1 MNEIMKKSS
10 ELNQDTN
17 SIDELFQRSLRF
29 RDTYEFFSFFKF
41 IGKVLHYSHYNAM
54 LVYWQNKDVK
64 YFGTPGYWKNKFGRT
79 VKENARPYVIIVPFG
94 PAALAYDLYETEG
107 EESPEEFINRGLRGG
122 IFKIN
127 GNLPEVLLKEIIQN
141 LAEYNISVEFKYF
154 RFNKGGETYDYS
166 DNSVKIFVSSE
177 FSPEQAFATLIH
189 ELAHNFLG
197 HLGEKYLIKKSH
209 KIDEKKEGEK
219 LEKIHIKARNV
230 SSSIREIEA
239 EVVSYIVC
247 SRWNLEK
254 DPLEYIS
261 WHISQE
267 NLSKIS
273 VEKIIKVADKVE
285 NTFLEKFKPQ
295 V

>member
-1 MNEIMKKSS
+1 MNEISNR
-10 ELNQDTN
+10 EQDAN

-29 RDTYEFFSFFKF
+29 RDTSEFFSFFNF

-54 LVYWQNKDVK
+54 LVYWQNKNVK
-64 YFGTPGYWKNKFGRT
+64 YFGTPGYWKNQFKRI
-79 VKENARPYVIIVPFG
+79 VKPDARPYVIIVPFG
-94 PAALAYDLYETEG
+94 PAALVYDLYETEG
-107 EESPEEFINRGLRGG
+107 KESPEDFIKNGLRGG
-122 IFKIN
+122 FFKVN
-127 GNLPEVLLKEIIQN
+127 GNLPEVLLKEIIRN

-154 RFNKGGETYDYS
+154 RFNKGGETNDYS
-166 DNSVKIFVSSE
+166 NNSVKISISDE
-177 FSPEQAFATLIH
+177 FTPEEAFATLIH

-197 HLGEKYLIKKSH
+197 HLGEKYLIKKNPNS
-209 KIDEKKEGEK
+209 EKKEGEK

-254 DPLEYIS
+254 DPTKYMS

-273 VEKIIKVADKVE
+273 VEKIIKVADKIE
-285 NTFLEKFKPQ
+285 NTFLEKYKI
-295 V
+295 